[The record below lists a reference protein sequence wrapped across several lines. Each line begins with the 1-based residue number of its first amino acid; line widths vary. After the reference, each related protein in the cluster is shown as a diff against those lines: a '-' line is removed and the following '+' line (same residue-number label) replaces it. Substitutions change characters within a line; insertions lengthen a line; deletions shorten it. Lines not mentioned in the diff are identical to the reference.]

1 MIAYYLILAGEKF
14 FPRKLPMFDALNLA
28 GVIEPGEAIPSLDGK
43 VYDYGRIRL
52 SGDNLQALLQNARDI
67 LLSDGES
74 IEDIEVNILYLYDSQ
89 CNLELSD
96 LNRPAA
102 RTSQEQGHAP
112 SPDNSRQDPLT
123 HRRWPAPFRLHFL
136 RPRAILPRGRQRLS
150 HLLNWRLPA
159 ASPIR
164 SP

>member
-28 GVIEPGEAIPSLDGK
+28 GVIEPGEAMPSLDGK

-89 CNLELSD
+89 CNLELSADSIREIAD
-96 LNRPAA
+96 LGADLTISCDKIDQPA
-102 RTSQEQGHAP
+102 
-112 SPDNSRQDPLT
+112 
-123 HRRWPAPFRLHFL
+123 
-136 RPRAILPRGRQRLS
+136 
-150 HLLNWRLPA
+150 
-159 ASPIR
+159 
-164 SP
+164 